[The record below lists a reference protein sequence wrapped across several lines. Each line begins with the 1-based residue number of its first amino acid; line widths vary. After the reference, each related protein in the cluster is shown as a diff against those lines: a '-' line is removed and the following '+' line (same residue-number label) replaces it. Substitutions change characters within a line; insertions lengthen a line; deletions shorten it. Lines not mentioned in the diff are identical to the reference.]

1 MPINQDNNFAA
12 VIEAINKVGSDNYL
26 EHKAY
31 PSSWEGI
38 VEALKDLGKIGDAGQ
53 GSYPPGWMPITDEDG
68 NIIGGDYNQPP
79 INGQL
84 WFDQRQG
91 RLFVYEDGSW
101 YQTNG
106 ADGLT
111 VVGEALPEREVVGGL
126 WYNTT
131 NNSLY
136 LYDGETWSIVGG
148 TTAFDTASLAL
159 RNSTKVRFTNDNYYL
174 PEVVTMH
181 TQANANEYI
190 ALGLRALDEE
200 IYNTNTAI
208 ENLPAERVPR
218 FSSIAPASDLQQGDF
233 WQNTDD
239 NSLHIYDGNGW
250 QETATSQDA
259 INEAIDNIES
269 FKETINGALDQIDF
283 RLSDLADLERKS
295 YNLVTNKDSSVT
307 QQELP
312 AIYLKD
318 EEGFTAGIR
327 INGFDGISI
336 EGTPTSIDV
345 KGTELQSDISAIKSD
360 YLREVDKLEL
370 SQDIQSIQAQ
380 INNFQFPSLEQ
391 FTLLHDRVGLLPTE
405 IDLSSRLSTNGG
417 VLFGNL
423 SMSSKRIVEVGEPQ
437 SPTDAAR
444 KREVDNLQLHI
455 AQTYFQ
461 KKGGSLENVSL
472 VNPSIDTA
480 TLDFSGQTSY
490 GVNALKFKSHG
501 GAKYATFGTNGNSW
515 EYDWNFSGNEDWSW
529 THSQSGKSTSINK
542 DGIATRQLLIGT
554 LGTND
559 ANGRVISA
567 PIDVGQKLS
576 THGADIQTLK
586 EQVASLGTPTQPVES
601 TDIYYQDSA
610 PTEGVENG
618 NLWFDTTTL
627 RLYVSHAGAWVNP
640 DRISD
645 GECDLTEVETEIA
658 ELQTSVNSLQHQLQT
673 SVDSLQHQLNT
684 VNSGLCTYQI
694 YYGDNAPITC
704 HNGDLWFNTTVLKL
718 YVRHS
723 NAWIDF
729 DRVEDKDCCQLDAL
743 QEQVTSISNSLT
755 QLSGNDLNLKAD
767 LFNAVAHS
775 SSFGDLKT
783 RLMAA
788 LSA

>member
-1 MPINQDNNFAA
+1 MSFNQDNNFAA
-12 VIEAINKVGSDNYL
+12 VVDAVNTVNVTNHREP
-26 EHKAY
+26 KAY
-31 PSSWEGI
+31 PSNWEGI
-38 VEALKDLGKIGDAGQ
+38 VEAIRDLGTIGNIDAGD
-53 GSYPPGWMPITDEDG
+53 YPPGWSPIYDDDG
-68 NIIGGDYNQPP
+68 IVIGGDYDNIPS
-79 INGQL
+79 NGEL
-84 WFDQRQG
+84 WFDARQG
-91 RLFVYEDGSW
+91 RLFIYEDGAW

-111 VVGEALPEREVVGGL
+111 SVGTDLPEREVIGGL

-136 LYDGETWSIVGG
+136 IFDGTHWSIVGG
-148 TTAFDTASLAL
+148 TTAFDSASLGL
-159 RNSTKVRFTNDNYYL
+159 REATKNLFNGSTHYL
-174 PEVVTMH
+174 PEAGAIH
-181 TQANANEYI
+181 TQEHANVY
-190 ALGLRALDEE
+190 LLRSLFALDSSLWS
-200 IYNTNTAI
+200 TNERI
-208 ENLPAERVPR
+208 DNLPEDRETR
-218 FSSIAPASDLQQGDF
+218 FSSLAPVTDVQLGDF

-239 NSLHIYDGNGW
+239 NTLHIYDGNSW
-250 QETATSQDA
+250 VETAVSQDEINAA
-259 INEAIDNIES
+259 IATIQGFQAQTTQELEALRSDLTDVE
-269 FKETINGALDQIDF
+269 ALD
-283 RLSDLADLERKS
+283 RKS
-295 YNLVTNKDSSVT
+295 YTLVTSNDSNVIH
-307 QQELP
+307 QQIP
-312 AIYLKD
+312 AIHLKD
-318 EEGFTAGIR
+318 EDNLTVGVEIR
-327 INGFDGISI
+327 GVDGIETAAEGNRI
-336 EGTPTSIDV
+336 EV
-345 KGTELQSDISAIKSD
+345 KGTELLADINAIKAD
-360 YLREVDKLEL
+360 YLREADKQLL
-370 SQDIQSIQAQ
+370 SNEIQSIQDQ
-380 INNFQFPSLEQ
+380 IDSIDSPTVADFSAL
-391 FTLLHDRVGLLPTE
+391 TDRVGLLPTD
-405 IDLSSRLSTNGG
+405 IDLSGRLSVNGG

-423 SMSSKRIVEVGEPQ
+423 SMSSKRIVEVGEPLN
-437 SPTDAAR
+437 PTDAAR

-461 KKGGSLENVSL
+461 KNGGHLENVSL
-472 VNPSIDTA
+472 VNPNVDAA

-501 GAKYATFGTNGNSW
+501 GANYATFGTNGNSW

-554 LGTND
+554 LGTNN

-618 NLWFDTTTL
+618 NLWFDTTNL
-627 RLYVSHAGAWVNP
+627 RLYVSHSGAWVNP

-658 ELQTSVNSLQHQLQT
+658 ELQTSV
-673 SVDSLQHQLNT
+673 DALQHQLNT
-684 VNSGLCTYQI
+684 VSGGLCTYQI
-694 YYGDNAPITC
+694 YYGDNAPTVC
-704 HNGDLWFNTTVLKL
+704 HNGDLWFNTTVLKM

-729 DRVEDKDCCQLDAL
+729 DRVEDTDCTQLDAL
-743 QEQVTSISNSLT
+743 QEQVTSISNSLA
-755 QLSGNDLNLKAD
+755 QVSGNDLNLKAD

-775 SSFGDLKT
+775 TSFGDLKT